1 MIDINEKRDKA
12 SSLRKQKSFQ
22 DALSLF
28 ETLWEETND
37 KWDGWNLAFC
47 YNKCSNFV
55 DALKISKEVYALDNE
70 FDYIKGQYAWSAYM
84 LNIKDYENDDDYDTL
99 KSYGNGILKLTE
111 TRQEDVFRQLTVLKL
126 MDYCEKRGMWEA
138 VVSWSDKINP
148 QVLNAE
154 PFQTKKNGKN
164 ITIPSN
170 REKWYLKTT
179 KAYEKLE
186 NWKKCF
192 EKSCDAL
199 NNFHDEIWFKRRK
212 AISEGNTGYLD
223 KAIEDLIK
231 ISLVKSD
238 WFIFR
243 DIAVLYAQNENYE
256 KALDYIID
264 GCLVS
269 INQPDPGFRW
279 ELYYDAALFLQK
291 KDDIKMSEKHL
302 LLSYSLRN
310 NEGWKT
316 PEVLSKLAN
325 VLNISLKSVENTK
338 GLFKE
343 LKSFWETHKF
353 SKLPKHKGKIKA
365 MLPNGKAG
373 FITSE
378 NGEDFYFKVFSF
390 DGIKNRL
397 VTGLKVEFYVQESF
411 DRVRK
416 EKSFQAV
423 NISRIK
429 GIQNEITL

>member
-1 MIDINEKRDKA
+1 MIDIKEKRDKA
-12 SSLRKQKSFQ
+12 SSLRKQKNFQ
-22 DALSLF
+22 DALPLF

-47 YNKCSNFV
+47 YNKCSNYTN
-55 DALKISKEVYALDNE
+55 ALTISKEVYSLDNE

-84 LNIKDYENDDDYDTL
+84 LYIKDYKNDDDYDAI

-126 MDYCEKRGMWEA
+126 MDYCEKRRMWEEL
-138 VVSWSDKINP
+138 VSWSDKINA

-154 PFQTKKNGKN
+154 PFQTQKNGKN

-170 REKWYLKTT
+170 REKYYLKIT

-186 NWKKCF
+186 NWGNCF

-199 NNFHDEIWFKRRK
+199 NHFPDEIWFKRRK
-212 AISEGNTGYLD
+212 AISEGNIGDLD

-243 DIAVLYAQNENYE
+243 DIAVLYAQNENFE

-279 ELYYDAALFLQK
+279 ELYYDAALFLHK
-291 KDDIKMSEKHL
+291 KDDIQMSEKHL

-325 VLNISLKSVENTK
+325 VLNISLKSVEDTK
-338 GLFKE
+338 GLFKK
-343 LKSFWETHKF
+343 LKPFWEAYKF
-353 SKLPKHKGKIKA
+353 SKLPKHKGKIKT

-373 FITSE
+373 FITSDQ
-378 NGEDFYFKVFSF
+378 GKDFYFKVFSYN
-390 DGIKNRL
+390 GNSKQL
-397 VTGLKVEFYVQESF
+397 VSGLTVEFFVQKSF
-411 DRVRK
+411 DRVKK

-423 NISRIK
+423 NISPIEGK
-429 GIQNEITL
+429 

>member
-1 MIDINEKRDKA
+1 MIDIKEKRDKA
-12 SSLRKQKSFQ
+12 SSLRKQKYFQ
-22 DALSLF
+22 DARPLF
-28 ETLWEETND
+28 ESLWEETND
-37 KWDGWNLAFC
+37 KWDGWGLAYC
-47 YNKCSNFV
+47 LCKCKKY
-55 DALKISKEVYALDNE
+55 DEALAISKDCYQLDHDFE
-70 FDYIKGQYAWSAYM
+70 PIKGTYSWSAYM
-84 LNIKDYENDDDYDTL
+84 LKIKDYENDDNYDTL

-111 TRQEDVFRQLTVLKL
+111 TNHEDVFRQLTVLKL
-126 MDYCEKRGMWEA
+126 MDFCGKKGMWAA

-148 QVLNAE
+148 NVLNE
-154 PFQTKKNGKN
+154 KPFQMKKNGKN

-170 REKWYLKTT
+170 REKYFLKIT

-186 NWKKCF
+186 NWVKCL
-192 EKSCDAL
+192 ELSCDAL
-199 NNFHDEIWFKRRK
+199 VHFPDEIWFKRRK
-212 AISEGNTGYLD
+212 AISEGHDGDLE

-231 ISLVKSD
+231 ISLIKSD
-238 WFIFR
+238 WFIYR
-243 DIAVLYAQNENYE
+243 DIAVLYAKNGNYD
-256 KALDYIID
+256 KALDFIID

-291 KDDIKMSEKHL
+291 KDDIQMSEKHL

-325 VLNISLKSVENTK
+325 VLNISLISVEDTK

-378 NGEDFYFKVFSF
+378 NSEDFYFKVFSF
-390 DGIKNRL
+390 NGNRNRL
-397 VTGLKVEFYVQESF
+397 VTGLKVGFYVQESF

-423 NISRIK
+423 NISPIK
-429 GIQNEITL
+429 VG